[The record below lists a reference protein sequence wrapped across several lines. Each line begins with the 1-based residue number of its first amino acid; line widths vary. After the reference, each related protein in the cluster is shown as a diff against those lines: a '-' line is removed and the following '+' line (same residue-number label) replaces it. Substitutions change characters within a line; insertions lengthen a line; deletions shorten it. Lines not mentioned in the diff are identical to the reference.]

1 MPDNLADQPL
11 TYSPSG
17 VTRAGQAV
25 PPGMRRTSASRVV
38 GGPEVFDKAAQ
49 FVMGL
54 GMQRGLGMRVEA
66 PGRALAVGDVVV
78 LHAGPGRVAFRIPTR
93 IVYLV
98 DEPDRQGFAYG
109 TLPGHPERGEELFV
123 AERLSDGRTRVS
135 VSAVSAP
142 GRWYTKAAGPLGRL
156 VQSVASRGYV
166 ATAARHCR

>member
-1 MPDNLADQPL
+1 MPEKLSDQPL
-11 TYSPSG
+11 TYSPVG
-17 VTRAGQAV
+17 ATRPGQPT

-38 GGPEVFDKAAQ
+38 GGPEVFDKAAA
-49 FVMGL
+49 FVLGL
-54 GMQRGLGMRVEA
+54 GMQRGLKMRVEA
-66 PGRALAVGDVVV
+66 PDRALAVGDVVV

-93 IVYLV
+93 VVYLV

-123 AERLSDGRTRVS
+123 AQRLPDGRTQVS

-142 GRWYTKAAGPLGRL
+142 GRWYTRAAGPLGHL